1 MRTTGL
7 AALLLSAV
15 CFAQTSQPPATA
27 DELVYLR
34 FVLLNVASIDHDPS
48 AIKAYEDSLV
58 KLHGLN
64 TQESALIHA
73 AGQTLHPL
81 LAQLRQSTRAIVAN
95 KTSLSE
101 ADKVALANLD
111 AQREQAIIDR
121 ANQVLNSVRGETAAR
136 LRAPGHILA
145 NAVGKN

>member
-1 MRTTGL
+1 MRHTSL
-7 AALLLSAV
+7 AALLLSSV
-15 CFAQTSQPPATA
+15 CLAQTSQPPATP
-27 DELVYLR
+27 DEVQYLR
-34 FVLLNVASIDHDPS
+34 FMLLNVASLDHGPD

-64 TQESALIHA
+64 AQESAAIHS
-73 AGQTLHPL
+73 AGQSLHGL

-95 KTSLSE
+95 KTLLSG
-101 ADKVALANLD
+101 ADKAALDNLD
-111 AQREQAIIDR
+111 AQREKAIVDR
-121 ANQVLNSVRGETAAR
+121 ANQILNSVRGETATR